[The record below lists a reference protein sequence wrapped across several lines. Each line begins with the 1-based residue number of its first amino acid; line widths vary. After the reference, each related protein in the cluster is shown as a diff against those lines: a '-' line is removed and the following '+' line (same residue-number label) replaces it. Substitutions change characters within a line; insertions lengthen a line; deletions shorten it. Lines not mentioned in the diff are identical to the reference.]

1 MTPGGT
7 QSNLLTFTIAGSPL
21 TISTAA
27 VPPASVGAAY
37 SIALTATGGAASYT
51 WTVSGTLPP
60 GLTMSSAGV
69 ISGTPTEAGTF
80 TFTAQAADAS
90 NHTGTKAFSIIVA
103 APLISISTA
112 SPLPRG
118 VAGQSYRQMFMATS
132 GTPPFRWAA
141 GQGLPAGL
149 TLDAATGAVTG
160 TPTVSGTFTFTIH
173 VTDSRE
179 ASATR
184 TFELTID
191 APPLTITT
199 ISPLFSA
206 TVGSAYAQTLS
217 ASGGVA
223 PYRWTITSGDAA
235 GLTLDSASGVLQGT
249 PRTAGTVSLTVQ
261 LTDGAGSAVSRT
273 FSIVVNPPTLTVP
286 TPSTLPNGSAGASY
300 VQSFSV
306 VGGTAPYT
314 WSLVSGSVPGL
325 TFDPVAATLSGTSAV
340 AGTFTFSLSVRDV
353 AGASTT
359 RTFTVTINSAALK
372 ITSDTQLPDAT
383 LAAAFSQGMNAT
395 GGIAP
400 YTWSVTGLPEGL
412 SIDNSTGVISGTPA
426 AAGSY
431 SFTVRV
437 TDSVRTTFIDLFRIT
452 VNLPPSPGATI
463 SGLPEIADP
472 TQQFAFKVSLN
483 DVFPAP
489 ISGQAILSFAPDAGG
504 GDSTIQ
510 FASGGR
516 TANFTVPADSQDTVT
531 STPLAIQTGTVAGT
545 ITVSLRLTAG
555 GIDITPTPAPTAKI
569 RIERTAPV
577 IRSARLIRNT
587 NGFGIEITGSS
598 TAREV
603 TQASFTFAAAA
614 GQSLQSSTV
623 VVPVEALFSKWYQ
636 DGTSSEFGS
645 QFVFTQSFNVQGDAA
660 AVLPQSVTLTNR
672 LGSSTAQIQQ

>member
-1 MTPGGT
+1 
-7 QSNLLTFTIAGSPL
+7 
-21 TISTAA
+21 
-27 VPPASVGAAY
+27 
-37 SIALTATGGAASYT
+37 
-51 WTVSGTLPP
+51 
-60 GLTMSSAGV
+60 
-69 ISGTPTEAGTF
+69 
-80 TFTAQAADAS
+80 
-90 NHTGTKAFSIIVA
+90 
-103 APLISISTA
+103 
-112 SPLPRG
+112 
-118 VAGQSYRQMFMATS
+118 
-132 GTPPFRWAA
+132 
-141 GQGLPAGL
+141 
-149 TLDAATGAVTG
+149 
-160 TPTVSGTFTFTIH
+160 
-173 VTDSRE
+173 
-179 ASATR
+179 
-184 TFELTID
+184 
-191 APPLTITT
+191 
-199 ISPLFSA
+199 
-206 TVGSAYAQTLS
+206 
-217 ASGGVA
+217 
-223 PYRWTITSGDAA
+223 
-235 GLTLDSASGVLQGT
+235 
-249 PRTAGTVSLTVQ
+249 
-261 LTDGAGSAVSRT
+261 
-273 FSIVVNPPTLTVP
+273 
-286 TPSTLPNGSAGASY
+286 
-300 VQSFSV
+300 
-306 VGGTAPYT
+306 
-314 WSLVSGSVPGL
+314 
-325 TFDPVAATLSGTSAV
+325 
-340 AGTFTFSLSVRDV
+340 
-353 AGASTT
+353 
-359 RTFTVTINSAALK
+359 
-372 ITSDTQLPDAT
+372 
-383 LAAAFSQGMNAT
+383 
-395 GGIAP
+395 
-400 YTWSVTGLPEGL
+400 
-412 SIDNSTGVISGTPA
+412 VISGTPA

-437 TDSVRTTFIDLFRIT
+437 TDSVRATFIDLFRIT

-545 ITVSLRLTAG
+545 ITVALRLTAG

-636 DGTSSEFGS
+636 DATSNEFGS